1 MGFEKFGVVSHTK
14 ESKSSE
20 FVTYLEQGQ
29 VMGTRCKKCQAKYFP
44 PQADCPRCVASTM
57 EWFEIKG
64 QGRLLSFCTVNYG
77 PAGFEDKAPYT
88 LAVGEFEGGVKV
100 FATLD
105 RELKED
111 EVRIGMPLKVASL
124 SLPEGKVS
132 FQLKAEVSAKR

>member
-20 FVTYLEQGQ
+20 FVSYLEQGK
-29 VMGTRCKKCQAKYFP
+29 VMGTKCKKCHAKYFP

-57 EWFEIKG
+57 EWFEVKG
-64 QGRLLSFCTVNYG
+64 EGRLLSFCTVNYG

-111 EVRIGMPLKVASL
+111 QVEIGMPLRVASV
-124 SLPEGKVS
+124 SLPEGKIS
-132 FQLKAEVSAKR
+132 FQLKAQS